1 MRAIA
6 VRYVLASGLVSSAVL
21 GPRKSGQLDQLVRDA
36 GKDRRYLPEGGRAAV
51 HAEIPVGTLCRMHFA
66 YPTFHRVVLGALV
79 DLGL

>member
-1 MRAIA
+1 MADARRGVLVGATA
-6 VRYVLASGLVSSAVL
+6 VGPSGGEVL
-21 GPRKSGQLDQLVRDA
+21 GLLA
-36 GKDRRYLPEGGRAAV
+36 AAV